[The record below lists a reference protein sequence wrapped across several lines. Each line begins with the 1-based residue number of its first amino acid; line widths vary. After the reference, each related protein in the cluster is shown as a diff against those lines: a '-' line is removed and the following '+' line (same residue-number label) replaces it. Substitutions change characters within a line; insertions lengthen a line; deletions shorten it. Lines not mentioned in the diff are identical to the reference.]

1 MSSVPGA
8 PVPLRVQCAVY
19 GVGAFST
26 TMHFIAVT
34 IVPLWVLEMHL
45 SPFMLGIVLGCRPVL
60 PLFLSIHT
68 GALMDRLG
76 GRRVMIFF
84 CVLAMAAPLLYPA
97 MPWVWAVIALQM
109 LWGLGDN
116 MGWLGAQTLVGQ
128 LMQGR
133 TVYAGRLSVISRIGN
148 VVGPPIAGA
157 LWDFAG
163 PWAAFGFGALW
174 GLGALVSALLLPVMP
189 TRDAE
194 DSDPVP
200 AATRRQGLTRVLLP
214 DPADYIS
221 AFRLL
226 ALPTVAITASIG
238 MMVHL
243 GNNIQSSFYVV
254 WLREFG
260 ISGTLIGVLLSLSS
274 LTASIGPLLAAPLT
288 RFVRHYWLLWLVVW
302 AAIVL
307 IAITPVLGTF
317 VVIAVV
323 LCFRTLLNGIHQP
336 LVITLMLRTVGQDS
350 QGKVIGLRGTANR
363 VTSIAAPVLMGAV
376 AEVVGIGPSFYVL
389 GVLASVLMVA
399 IAVWMTRHP
408 EIHDLARER

>member
-133 TVYAGRLSVISRIGN
+133 TVYAGRLSVISRVGN

-194 DSDPVP
+194 ESDPVP
-200 AATRRQGLTRVLLP
+200 AATRRQGLMRVLLP

-302 AAIVL
+302 AAIAL

-389 GVLASVLMVA
+389 GVLASVLMVV